1 MRKFGVTAPRTM
13 ANPGELTGTELR
25 IVELVRAGQ
34 TNRQIATELETSEKA
49 VEHHLTRLFLRTGVR
64 SRVELAA
71 ASLAGR
77 LDDRGATG

>member
-1 MRKFGVTAPRTM
+1 MRKFGVNAPRTTTGP
-13 ANPGELTGTELR
+13 AGLTGTELR

-34 TNRQIATELETSEKA
+34 TNRQIATELDLSEKA